1 MLQVCC
7 SGISFSVIDRKK
19 GGPVPAPL
27 DHAALQ
33 LRLDQLHSQ
42 LASIR
47 EVRPGSLNERFLRCG
62 KASCRCAARQ
72 HPGPG
77 PYWSL
82 TFKSGG
88 KTVTR
93 SVPHHALERT
103 RQQIAEYKRFRTL
116 TAEFV
121 EVSEQLCQARLTQS
135 TRAAADQAKKKR

>member
-1 MLQVCC
+1 M
-7 SGISFSVIDRKK
+7 
-19 GGPVPAPL
+19 PAPL
-27 DHAALQ
+27 DPAALQ

-42 LASIR
+42 LASIG
-47 EVRPGSLNERFLRCG
+47 ELRPGSLNERFLRCG
-62 KASCRCAARQ
+62 KASCRCADPQ
-72 HPGPG
+72 HPGHG

-93 SVPHHALERT
+93 SVPHHALEQT

-135 TRAAADQAKKKR
+135 TRAAAEQAKKKR